1 MGVGYDFQRF
11 FVCVQCGG
19 SGVERSEKRGKW
31 VVGETC
37 AVSGVIVFLSKL
49 CEGLFFISYVWKL
62 KIDQM
67 ICTLSLM
74 CKKELRMKLVY
85 VSSGCIFPSE
95 CGNWEANIELCGPFW
110 LRPEVFL
117 IGLLLVKRYLFP
129 FQFRERGIMWV
140 YPVMHSANFG
150 FNSTKYKVSWW
161 EGVCPIKLVLLCPDI
176 GWGVWFNI

>member
-1 MGVGYDFQRF
+1 MV
-11 FVCVQCGG
+11 VVPVL
-19 SGVERSEKRGKW
+19 SVKKKRGEW

-49 CEGLFFISYVWKL
+49 CEGLFCISYVWKL

-67 ICTLSLM
+67 ICTLSLI
-74 CKKELRMKLVY
+74 CKKELRMKLIC

-95 CGNWEANIELCGPFW
+95 CGKWEANIELCGPLW
-110 LRPEVFL
+110 LRRMVFI

-129 FQFRERGIMWV
+129 SQFRERGIRWV

-150 FNSTKYKVSWW
+150 FKSTKYNVSWW
-161 EGVCPIKLVLLCPDI
+161 DMCVSNKLVLLCPDI
-176 GWGVWFNI
+176 GWGVFVQYLS